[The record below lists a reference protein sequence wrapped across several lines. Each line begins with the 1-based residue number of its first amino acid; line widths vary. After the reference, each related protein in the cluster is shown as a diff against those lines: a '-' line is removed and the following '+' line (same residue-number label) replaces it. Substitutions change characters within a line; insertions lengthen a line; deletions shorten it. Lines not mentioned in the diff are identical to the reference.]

1 MAGLPKKL
9 MRTIQPRWMDMLT
22 FKSWLTVTIRWLFM
36 VQVVSTALR
45 KATDLVSNSSDLITK
60 RLWMVASAIAPL
72 SIRRLSSTSNSSLSL
87 TSQRSHKEK
96 LRLIQG
102 HIPLFKMFWRS
113 FLSRKWRL
121 KSSDRDLSA
130 NRMSSM
136 WLTPSESWIL
146 RRAER
151 WLESS
156 LRMLFVMRFGRTLK
170 RMS

>member
-9 MRTIQPRWMDMLT
+9 MRTIQPRLMDMLT
-22 FKSWLTVTIRWLFM
+22 FKSWLTETIRWLFM

-45 KATDLVSNSSDLITK
+45 KATDPASNSSDLITK

-72 SIRRLSSTSNSSLSL
+72 SIRRLSSTSNLSLSL

-96 LRLIQG
+96 LIQG

-136 WLTPSESWIL
+136 SLTPSESWIL
-146 RRAER
+146 KHAER

-156 LRMLFVMRFGRTLK
+156 LRMLFVMRLGRTLK
-170 RMS
+170 HMS